1 MNKKNKIIARKKV
14 KQALW
19 LVVPASSI
27 GVTMATIIAPGVIG
41 QTIFTIVKIWIVLI
55 PLLWVIKIEK
65 KSLRLPSINYKQ
77 INSGVI
83 LGLIM
88 FAAIATSYL
97 LVGQSLIEVSAI
109 RAQAREVGIVNVG
122 IYLAGCAYWSFINS
136 FLEECIWRG
145 FVYRQCRILFS
156 SFAAILLSGLFF
168 TLHHIIALAFYTQN
182 WLITLLGSLGVLI
195 AGIIWSASYR
205 KFGFWT
211 CYISHILADLAIA
224 IVGWH
229 LLFV

>member
-1 MNKKNKIIARKKV
+1 MNKIIAQ
-14 KQALW
+14 KQAKKSLL

-27 GVTMATIIAPGVIG
+27 GVTMATIIAPNLIG
-41 QTIFTIVKIWIVLI
+41 QTIFTIIKIWIVLI
-55 PLLWVIKIEK
+55 PLLWVIKVEK
-65 KSLRLPSINYKQ
+65 KYLRLPSITHKQ

-88 FAAIATSYL
+88 FSAIAVSYL
-97 LVGQSLIEVSAI
+97 LVGQSLIDVSAI
-109 RAQAREVGIVNVG
+109 RTQATSVGIVNVG

-145 FVYRQCRILFS
+145 FVYRQCRILIPGLG
-156 SFAAILLSGLFF
+156 AILFSGLFF

-195 AGIIWSASYR
+195 AGIIWSVAYR
-205 KFGFWT
+205 KFGLWS

-224 IVGWH
+224 VVGWH
-229 LLFV
+229 LLFT

>member
-1 MNKKNKIIARKKV
+1 MNRKKKIIQAKK
-14 KQALW
+14 ALW

-27 GVTMATIIAPGVIG
+27 GVTMATIIAPGVLG
-41 QTIFTIVKIWIVLI
+41 QTIFAVVKVWIVLI
-55 PLLWVIKIEK
+55 PLLWVIRVEK
-65 KSLRLPSINYKQ
+65 KHLRLPSITHRQ

-83 LGLIM
+83 LGLVM
-88 FAAIATSYL
+88 FAAIAVSYL
-97 LVGQSLIEVSAI
+97 LVGQSLIDVSAI
-109 RAQAREVGIVNVG
+109 RAQATSVGIVNVG

-156 SFAAILLSGLFF
+156 GFGAIVFSGLFF
-168 TLHHIIALAFYTQN
+168 TLHHVIALAFYTQN

-195 AGIIWSASYR
+195 AGMIWSASYD

-211 CYISHILADLAIA
+211 CYISHVLADLAIA
-224 IVGWH
+224 IIGWH
-229 LLFV
+229 LLFA